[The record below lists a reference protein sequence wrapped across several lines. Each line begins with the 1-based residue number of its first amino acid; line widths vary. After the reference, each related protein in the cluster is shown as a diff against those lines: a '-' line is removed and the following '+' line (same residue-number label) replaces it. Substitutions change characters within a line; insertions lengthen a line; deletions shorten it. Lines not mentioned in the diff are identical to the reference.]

1 MGKGAQ
7 SMSKKMMNDI
17 YDDVINKCRT
27 TVKRNTPENIKR
39 QIGVSMPQRSIDYID
54 DLSEHPD
61 GTYWQRSRSKIV
73 AMIIEKHAITAGKKE
88 KGG

>member
-1 MGKGAQ
+1 
-7 SMSKKMMNDI
+7 MNDI

-27 TVKRNTPENIKR
+27 ESITR

-54 DLSEHPD
+54 NLSEHPD

-73 AMIIEKHAITAGKKE
+73 AMIIEKHAITAGKEGRHEGFGHVLSAKLKE
-88 KGG
+88 KGI